1 MVKHNGNNFPDVNI
15 FVKTKKASILQSLCS
30 KLT

>member
-1 MVKHNGNNFPDVNI
+1 MVKHNGNKFLDENI
-15 FVKTKKASILQSLCS
+15 SAKTKKVLILQSLCS